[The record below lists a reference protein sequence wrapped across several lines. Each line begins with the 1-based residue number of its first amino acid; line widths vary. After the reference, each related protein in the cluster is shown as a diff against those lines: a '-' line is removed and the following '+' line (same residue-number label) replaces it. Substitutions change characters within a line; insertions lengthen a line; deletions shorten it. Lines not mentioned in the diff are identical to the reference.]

1 MIQRARAGQPSGKR
15 PVPRRGRPRAAAAA
29 LAAALTAVAMAAAE
43 ATAASAAV
51 TGTAVT
57 STAVTGTAPGQPAAA
72 APRTV
77 LAWGDN
83 SVGELGN
90 GSKGDPSGVPV
101 RVHLPAGTRIR
112 SVSAGCGFALAL
124 TSKGQV
130 LGWGTNRD
138 GRLGRGGDRRARTTP
153 VRVPVPAHA
162 PVIAVR
168 AGCHHALALTAS
180 GQVWGWGRN
189 LQGQIGTGHA
199 TGAPVLSPVRV
210 HLPSG
215 TRVTAIGAGYDTS
228 VAVTARGRVW
238 TWGANGF
245 GQLGIGTHGPRQFRA
260 APVLAR
266 LPAGVRGAAVATGTS
281 TDYVVTRSGQ
291 VWAWGQD
298 SFLELGIGR
307 QVLGFSAR
315 PVRVRLPAGARVASL
330 AAGCYFALAR
340 TTTGSALGWG
350 DNNSGEL
357 ATGAH
362 EVGLPTRPTLPA
374 GTRVT
379 AVGASC
385 RSSLIL
391 TGAGRIL
398 AAGLNGSGEL
408 GTGAP
413 GAVRRHLVPVDLPGG
428 FTATRLGS
436 GSQAHGSYALGH

>member
-1 MIQRARAGQPSGKR
+1 MIERAQVGQPSGKR
-15 PVPRRGRPRAAAAA
+15 PVSRRGRPRAAAAA
-29 LAAALTAVAMAAAE
+29 AAATLTAVAMAAAGV
-43 ATAASAAV
+43 AAAGAAV
-51 TGTAVT
+51 TSAAVT
-57 STAVTGTAPGQPAAA
+57 STAAGHPATA
-72 APRTV
+72 APRAV

-90 GSKGDPSGVPV
+90 GTKGDPSGVPV
-101 RVHLPAGTRIR
+101 RVHLPAGSRIR

-138 GRLGRGGDRRARTTP
+138 GRLGLGGDRRARTTP
-153 VRVPVPAHA
+153 VRVPAPAHA

-168 AGCHHALALTAS
+168 AGCHHALALTAA
-180 GQVWGWGRN
+180 GQVWAWGRN

-199 TGAPVLSPVRV
+199 TGAPVLTPVRV
-210 HLPSG
+210 HLPRG
-215 TRVTAIGAGYDTS
+215 TRVVSIGAGFDTS
-228 VAVTARGRVW
+228 VAVTARGLVW

-260 APVLAR
+260 TPVLAR
-266 LPAGVRGAAVATGTS
+266 LPAGVRGAAAATGTS
-281 TDYVVTRSGQ
+281 TDYVVTRAGH

-357 ATGAH
+357 ATRAH
-362 EVGLPTRPTLPA
+362 EVGLPTRPQLPA

-391 TGAGRIL
+391 TASGRIL

-413 GAVRRHLVPVDLPGG
+413 GPVQRRLVPVDLPGG

-436 GSQAHGSYALGH
+436 GSQAHGSYALGR

>member
-1 MIQRARAGQPSGKR
+1 MPARWTGTIVAAVLTTASLAGVSL
-15 PVPRRGRPRAAAAA
+15 V
-29 LAAALTAVAMAAAE
+29 
-43 ATAASAAV
+43 SAA
-51 TGTAVT
+51 G
-57 STAVTGTAPGQPAAA
+57 PAAGAPVA
-72 APRTV
+72 APAAPTSV

-90 GSKGDPSGVPV
+90 GTKGDPSGVPV
-101 RVHLPAGTRIR
+101 PVHLPPGTHIR

-124 TSKGQV
+124 TSRGQV

-138 GRLGRGGDRRARTTP
+138 GRLGLGADRRARATP
-153 VRVPVPAHA
+153 VPVPVPAHS

-168 AGCHHALALTAS
+168 AGCHHALALTAA
-180 GQVWGWGRN
+180 GQAWAWGRN

-199 TGAPVLSPVRV
+199 TGAPVVHPVRV
-210 HLPSG
+210 RLPAG
-215 TRVTAIGAGYDTS
+215 TRVTAIGAGFDTS
-228 VAVTARGRVW
+228 MALTARGQVW
-238 TWGANGF
+238 TWGANAF
-245 GQLGIGTHGPRQFRA
+245 GQLGNATHGQHRFRA
-260 APVLAR
+260 TPVLAH
-266 LPAGVRGAAVATGTS
+266 LPAGVHGASLATGTS

-298 SFLELGIGR
+298 TFLELGVGSR
-307 QVLGFSAR
+307 PLGFSDR
-315 PVRVRLPAGARVASL
+315 PAHVRLPAGARVASL

-357 ATGAH
+357 ATHAH
-362 EVGLPTRPTLPA
+362 EAGLPVRPKLPA
-374 GTRVT
+374 GARVT

-391 TGAGRIL
+391 TAAGRVL

-413 GAVRRHLVPVDLPGG
+413 GPVRRHLVTVAIPDG
-428 FTATRLGS
+428 FTVTRLGS
-436 GSQAHGSYALGH
+436 GSQAHGSYALGR